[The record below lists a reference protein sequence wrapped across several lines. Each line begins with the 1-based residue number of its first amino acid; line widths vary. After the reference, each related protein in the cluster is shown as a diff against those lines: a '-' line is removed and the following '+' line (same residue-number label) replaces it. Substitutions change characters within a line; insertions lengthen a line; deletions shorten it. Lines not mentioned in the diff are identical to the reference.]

1 MLKAQIINDNLS
13 VVILCGGKGER
24 LHPITNDI
32 PKPLIKIKDK
42 PILSYI
48 IEHLIRYNMRR
59 LIVATGYKSY
69 KIRNYIDECYTKSIY
84 KIVDSGDVDIIKRI
98 QDSIKYIQKD
108 FMLLYGDTISNI
120 NLDNLIKYHQTH
132 LQPVTMSVWPLRS
145 QFGIVDIRKDGEVLG
160 FQEKPI
166 LDKWINI
173 GYFYFN
179 YEMIKKI
186 NQYDRF
192 DIFLKDLA
200 EQNLLN
206 AYKHTGIHITI
217 NTIKELADAE
227 KSIYKI

>member
-1 MLKAQIINDNLS
+1 MLKAQVINENLS
-13 VVILCGGKGER
+13 IVILCGGKGER

-48 IEHLIRYNMRR
+48 IGHLERYNMRQF
-59 LIVATGYKSY
+59 IVATGYKSY

-98 QDSIKYIQKD
+98 QDSCKYIKKD
-108 FMLLYGDTISNI
+108 FMVLYGDTISNI

-145 QFGIVDIRKDGEVLG
+145 QFGIVDIRKDGKVLG

-179 YEMIKKI
+179 YEIIKKI

-206 AYKHTGIHITI
+206 AYKHTGIHITVK
-217 NTIKELADAE
+217 TIKELNDAE
-227 KSIYKI
+227 KSINKV